1 MGGCHIHW
9 AHQRRTCQGE
19 AEEASR
25 GASCDLEAGNRTH
38 FAGQKPRQGTFL
50 AEGRGFARVEKQEKS
65 WCVQELAS
73 PSARV
78 ASGSGSPTGKA
89 VKRAGTGRSG
99 GSNRR
104 QHKGLCWLCLLLRLG

>member
-1 MGGCHIHW
+1 MGVTYTGRTREGP
-9 AHQRRTCQGE
+9 AKVRRRRLQ
-19 AEEASR
+19 EEPAVTWR
-25 GASCDLEAGNRTH
+25 LGNRTH
-38 FAGQKPRQGTFL
+38 FAGQKPHQGTFL

-89 VKRAGTGRSG
+89 VKRAGTGRCG